1 MSLSYKP
8 KQDVE
13 LKEEIVECEA
23 NTLEV
28 SDESGEEWYDD
39 IDKKS
44 SYAAVIS
51 WKTQLKTGTLT
62 VIMMILMFKVLIS
75 VTSQVQTGLQRTRI
89 LVTKAGQLF
98 LTAV

>member
-39 IDKKS
+39 IDKKR

-51 WKTQLKTGTLT
+51 WKTQLKTGT
-62 VIMMILMFKVLIS
+62 VIMMILMLKVLIS
-75 VTSQVQTGLQRTRI
+75 VTSRIQTGLQRTRI

>member
-13 LKEEIVECEA
+13 LKEEIVEFEA

-39 IDKKS
+39 IDKKR

-51 WKTQLKTGTLT
+51 WKTQLKTGT
-62 VIMMILMFKVLIS
+62 VIMMILMLKVLIS

>member
-1 MSLSYKP
+1 MFNWK
-8 KQDVE
+8 KR
-13 LKEEIVECEA
+13 VECEA

-39 IDKKS
+39 IDKKR

-51 WKTQLKTGTLT
+51 WKTQLKTGT
-62 VIMMILMFKVLIS
+62 VIMMILMLKVLIS

>member
-51 WKTQLKTGTLT
+51 WKTQLKTGT
-62 VIMMILMFKVLIS
+62 VIMMILMLKVLIS

-98 LTAV
+98 

>member
-28 SDESGEEWYDD
+28 SDESGEEWHDD
-39 IDKKS
+39 IDKKR

-51 WKTQLKTGTLT
+51 WKTQLKTGT
-62 VIMMILMFKVLIS
+62 VIMMILMLKVLIS

>member
-1 MSLSYKP
+1 MFLSYKP

-39 IDKKS
+39 IDKKR

-51 WKTQLKTGTLT
+51 WKTQLKTGT
-62 VIMMILMFKVLIS
+62 VIMMILMLKVLIS

>member
-39 IDKKS
+39 IDKKR

-51 WKTQLKTGTLT
+51 WKTRLKTGT
-62 VIMMILMFKVLIS
+62 VIMMILMLKVLIS

>member
-39 IDKKS
+39 IDKKR

-51 WKTQLKTGTLT
+51 WKTQLKTGT
-62 VIMMILMFKVLIS
+62 VIMMILMLKVLIS
-75 VTSQVQTGLQRTRI
+75 VTSQIQTGLQRTRI

>member
-39 IDKKS
+39 IDKKR

-51 WKTQLKTGTLT
+51 WKTQLKTGT
-62 VIMMILMFKVLIS
+62 VIMMILMLKVLIS

-89 LVTKAGQLF
+89 PVTKAGQLF

>member
-1 MSLSYKP
+1 M
-8 KQDVE
+8 
-13 LKEEIVECEA
+13 
-23 NTLEV
+23 EV

-51 WKTQLKTGTLT
+51 WKTQLKTGT
-62 VIMMILMFKVLIS
+62 VIMMILMLKVLIS

>member
-39 IDKKS
+39 IDKKAQ
-44 SYAAVIS
+44 YAAVIS
-51 WKTQLKTGTLT
+51 WKTQLKTGT
-62 VIMMILMFKVLIS
+62 VIMMILMLKVLIS

-89 LVTKAGQLF
+89 PVTKAGQLF

>member
-8 KQDVE
+8 KQDIE

-39 IDKKS
+39 IDKKR

-51 WKTQLKTGTLT
+51 WKTQLKTGT
-62 VIMMILMFKVLIS
+62 VIMMILMLKVLIS

>member
-51 WKTQLKTGTLT
+51 WKTQLKTGT
-62 VIMMILMFKVLIS
+62 VIMMILMLKVLIS

-89 LVTKAGQLF
+89 LATKAGHLF

>member
-51 WKTQLKTGTLT
+51 WKTQLKTGT
-62 VIMMILMFKVLIS
+62 VIMMILMLKVLIS

>member
-8 KQDVE
+8 KQDIE

-39 IDKKS
+39 IDKKR

-51 WKTQLKTGTLT
+51 WKTQLKTGT
-62 VIMMILMFKVLIS
+62 VIMMILMLKVLIS
-75 VTSQVQTGLQRTRI
+75 FTSQVQTGLQRTRI

>member
-1 MSLSYKP
+1 MFLSYKP

-44 SYAAVIS
+44 LYAAVIS
-51 WKTQLKTGTLT
+51 WKTQLKTGT
-62 VIMMILMFKVLIS
+62 VIMMILMLKVLIS

>member
-1 MSLSYKP
+1 MFLSYKP

-51 WKTQLKTGTLT
+51 WKTQLKTGT
-62 VIMMILMFKVLIS
+62 VIMMILMLKVLIS

>member
-28 SDESGEEWYDD
+28 SDESGEEWYND
-39 IDKKS
+39 IDKKR

-51 WKTQLKTGTLT
+51 WKTQLKTGT
-62 VIMMILMFKVLIS
+62 VIMMILMLKVLIS

>member
-51 WKTQLKTGTLT
+51 WKTQLKTGT
-62 VIMMILMFKVLIS
+62 VIMMILMLKVLIS

-89 LVTKAGQLF
+89 PVTKAGQLF

>member
-1 MSLSYKP
+1 MSFSYKP

-51 WKTQLKTGTLT
+51 WKTQLKTGT
-62 VIMMILMFKVLIS
+62 VIMMILMLKVLIS

>member
-39 IDKKS
+39 IDNKR

-51 WKTQLKTGTLT
+51 WKTQLKTGT
-62 VIMMILMFKVLIS
+62 VIMMILMLKVLIS

>member
-13 LKEEIVECEA
+13 LKEEIVKCEA

-39 IDKKS
+39 IDKKR

-51 WKTQLKTGTLT
+51 WKTQLKTGT
-62 VIMMILMFKVLIS
+62 VIMMILMLKVLIS

>member
-51 WKTQLKTGTLT
+51 WKTQLKTGT
-62 VIMMILMFKVLIS
+62 VIMMILMLKVLIS

-89 LVTKAGQLF
+89 LATKAGQLF

>member
-39 IDKKS
+39 IDKKR

-51 WKTQLKTGTLT
+51 WKSQLKTGT
-62 VIMMILMFKVLIS
+62 VIMMILMLKVLIS

>member
-23 NTLEV
+23 NALEV

-39 IDKKS
+39 IDKKAQ
-44 SYAAVIS
+44 YAAVIS

-62 VIMMILMFKVLIS
+62 VIMMILMLRVLIS

-89 LVTKAGQLF
+89 PVTKAGQLF

>member
-39 IDKKS
+39 IDKKR

-51 WKTQLKTGTLT
+51 WKTQLKTGT
-62 VIMMILMFKVLIS
+62 VIMMILMLKVLIS